1 MAIEDLREIGNVLYE
16 RRADGMLYPVRRVRP
31 DTEARGVA
39 PRKPSPL
46 DMPGGIAER
55 LAFLNQ
61 TFNPVEGIGQS
72 MRAGERLFSQDAD
85 YLQRIEALGSMLSG
99 VAGIAAPIAAA
110 RAIGVPA
117 ASAMME
123 GLLGFSPTTQAAG
136 DTMRAAGRDIV
147 DRLNQPGPVP
157 VMYSNPIPGVGRGG
171 GLDVSRRD
179 ASNIFG
185 AGSERVR
192 YTDPR
197 SGGTIEVVVRPD
209 GSASVLELEVP
220 EASRGQG
227 IGQTLQERVM
237 QDFPVMGGQVS
248 SKAAATTAY
257 RLGRRPPG
265 KPDATLEEVFADID
279 EMSSVN
285 MVSPR
290 MQERI
295 APNLTFEDVERA
307 MQRADESGGFRLYQG
322 SPYNFNA
329 ERLVR
334 YPDGRTEYIVGR
346 PDVLPDVP
354 AGAEV
359 LRDFPLGRQRMDK
372 IGTGEGAQA
381 YGYGLYGAE
390 AEGIA
395 RSYRDA
401 LSRPYLA
408 TADGQNIAEK
418 YGSDVADIFEMAG
431 GEPDDMRATVTRLRQ
446 IVKENL
452 DDIGVSDVSQL
463 KSEFYGDLP
472 STIIDFSNRADRLEN
487 LLNSGDVKLVNEG
500 KLYELNV
507 NANPED
513 FLDWD
518 LPLSQQPKTVQ
529 DAFKPRIEALRKLGA
544 SIGNDPDGATLEQIA
559 HPTVQ
564 LDDVDWNRGLRQQA
578 SDFMREAGV
587 PGIRYL
593 DAGSRS
599 FTPTTIKDTPRGS
612 ELYWG
617 NDPNPVD
624 VFPTRQAAEE
634 AAKQFDTRSR
644 NYVVFD
650 ENLIN
655 IVRKYGIAGAA
666 AMLGVSAVDVEEA
679 LAQGMPP
686 SQWDQL
692 VVGPQ

>member
-1 MAIEDLREIGNVLYE
+1 MADELDRALRQRDLALMAEPRS
-16 RRADGMLYPVRRVRP
+16 
-31 DTEARGVA
+31 RGVA

-61 TFNPVEGIGQS
+61 TFNPVEGIGGA

-85 YLQRIEALGSMLSG
+85 YLQRIEALGSMMSG

-147 DRLNQPGPVP
+147 DRLNQPGQMPTV
-157 VMYSNPIPGVGRGG
+157 YSNPIPGVGRGG

-295 APNLTFEDVERA
+295 APATPTLPTPRNEAETMARDILQLRA
-307 MQRADESGGFRLYQG
+307 EGRADEVTEQMMDAADDQYMYFNTPLPMDAASRMARAERAGFRPDQPLYRGDANPNMQAFNTG
-322 SPYNFNA
+322 QFAREGIGVTASDSPSVASTYMTGNNPAMYPLYARA
-329 ERLVR
+329 ENPLMVDVGGRNWTGIPAEAETNYGRLN
-334 YPDGRTEYIVGR
+334 
-346 PDVLPDVP
+346 DVLPPENYLDEDNLFDLMQGSGVDW
-354 AGAEV
+354 G
-359 LRDFPLGRQRMDK
+359 D
-372 IGTGEGAQA
+372 GTSSSLAMANTDNVSRAAQA
-381 YGYGLYGAE
+381 GGFDQIQFQNIVDRGGAGKYYTSAVNEPRTTVMTADPANVRSRFARFDPAFANLRNLSAGVGGAAVLTALGDDAE
-390 AEGIA
+390 AGT
-395 RSYRDA
+395 
-401 LSRPYLA
+401 P
-408 TADGQNIAEK
+408 
-418 YGSDVADIFEMAG
+418 EM
-431 GEPDDMRATVTRLRQ
+431 Q
-446 IVKENL
+446 I
-452 DDIGVSDVSQL
+452 IG
-463 KSEFYGDLP
+463 
-472 STIIDFSNRADRLEN
+472 
-487 LLNSGDVKLVNEG
+487 LVN
-500 KLYELNV
+500 
-507 NANPED
+507 
-513 FLDWD
+513 
-518 LPLSQQPKTVQ
+518 
-529 DAFKPRIEALRKLGA
+529 
-544 SIGNDPDGATLEQIA
+544 
-559 HPTVQ
+559 
-564 LDDVDWNRGLRQQA
+564 QA
-578 SDFMREAGV
+578 
-587 PGIRYL
+587 
-593 DAGSRS
+593 
-599 FTPTTIKDTPRGS
+599 
-612 ELYWG
+612 
-617 NDPNPVD
+617 
-624 VFPTRQAAEE
+624 
-634 AAKQFDTRSR
+634 
-644 NYVVFD
+644 
-650 ENLIN
+650 
-655 IVRKYGIAGAA
+655 GIAGAA
-666 AMLGVSAVDVEEA
+666 EALGVSRRDIEEA
-679 LAQGMPP
+679 MSIALPP

>member
-31 DTEARGVA
+31 DTEARGV
-39 PRKPSPL
+39 PPQDPSL
-46 DMPGGIAER
+46 LNVGGIGER

-61 TFNPVEGIGQS
+61 TFNPVEGIGGA

-85 YLQRIEALGSMLSG
+85 YLQRIEALGSMMSG

-147 DRLNQPGPVP
+147 DRLNQPGQMPTV
-157 VMYSNPIPGVGRGG
+157 YSNPIPG
-171 GLDVSRRD
+171 
-179 ASNIFG
+179 
-185 AGSERVR
+185 
-192 YTDPR
+192 
-197 SGGTIEVVVRPD
+197 
-209 GSASVLELEVP
+209 
-220 EASRGQG
+220 
-227 IGQTLQERVM
+227 
-237 QDFPVMGGQVS
+237 
-248 SKAAATTAY
+248 
-257 RLGRRPPG
+257 RPP
-265 KPDATLEEVFADID
+265 
-279 EMSSVN
+279 
-285 MVSPR
+285 
-290 MQERI
+290 
-295 APNLTFEDVERA
+295 LTFAEVERA
-307 MQRADESGGFRLYQG
+307 MQGADESGGFRLYQG
-322 SPYNFNA
+322 SPHDFNA

-359 LRDFPLGRQRMDK
+359 LQDFPLGRQRMDK

-390 AEGIA
+390 AEGVA
-395 RSYRDA
+395 RGYRDQ

-500 KLYELNV
+500 KLYELNI

-518 LPLSQQPKTVQ
+518 KPLSEQPQRVR
-529 DAFKPRIEALRKLGA
+529 DALGRIGVTSADTGNEAYMRSSLQRFAIMKPDGTFGPGPDTYDEALALVGGDPSKVRRISEGSAPMRSEALR
-544 SIGNDPDGATLEQIA
+544 
-559 HPTVQ
+559 
-564 LDDVDWNRGLRQQA
+564 
-578 SDFMREAGV
+578 REGI

-593 DAGSRS
+593 DEGSRGR
-599 FTPTTIKDTPRGS
+599 PYR
-612 ELYWG
+612 
-617 NDPNPVD
+617 VD
-624 VFPTRQAAEE
+624 LAYKGRPFEEGYFEPQFARSKEE
-634 AAKQFDTRSR
+634 AENIAKEYRDKGYDANVRDVATR

-650 ENLIN
+650 ENLIE

-679 LAQGMPP
+679 IAQGAPP

>member
-1 MAIEDLREIGNVLYE
+1 
-16 RRADGMLYPVRRVRP
+16 
-31 DTEARGVA
+31 
-39 PRKPSPL
+39 
-46 DMPGGIAER
+46 
-55 LAFLNQ
+55 
-61 TFNPVEGIGQS
+61 
-72 MRAGERLFSQDAD
+72 
-85 YLQRIEALGSMLSG
+85 
-99 VAGIAAPIAAA
+99 
-110 RAIGVPA
+110 
-117 ASAMME
+117 
-123 GLLGFSPTTQAAG
+123 
-136 DTMRAAGRDIV
+136 
-147 DRLNQPGPVP
+147 
-157 VMYSNPIPGVGRGG
+157 MYSNPIPGVGR
-171 GLDVSRRD
+171 
-179 ASNIFG
+179 
-185 AGSERVR
+185 
-192 YTDPR
+192 
-197 SGGTIEVVVRPD
+197 
-209 GSASVLELEVP
+209 
-220 EASRGQG
+220 
-227 IGQTLQERVM
+227 
-237 QDFPVMGGQVS
+237 
-248 SKAAATTAY
+248 
-257 RLGRRPPG
+257 PP
-265 KPDATLEEVFADID
+265 
-279 EMSSVN
+279 
-285 MVSPR
+285 
-290 MQERI
+290 
-295 APNLTFEDVERA
+295 LTFDEVERA
-307 MQRADESGGFRLYQG
+307 MQGADESGGFRLYQG

-359 LRDFPLGRQRMDK
+359 LQDFPLGRQRMDK

-395 RSYRDA
+395 RGYRDQ

-500 KLYELNV
+500 KLYELNI

-518 LPLSQQPKTVQ
+518 KPLSEQPAKVQ
-529 DAFKPRIEALRKLGA
+529 EAFGSIVDRDLSKDTGWAKLTGSQALDAAAQR
-544 SIGNDPDGATLEQIA
+544 
-559 HPTVQ
+559 
-564 LDDVDWNRGLRQQA
+564 
-578 SDFMREAGV
+578 AGV
-587 PGIRYL
+587 KGGAEEMFRSQGIPGIRYL
-593 DAGSRS
+593 DAGSRGR
-599 FTPTTIKDTPRGS
+599 P
-612 ELYWG
+612 YQ
-617 NDPNPVD
+617 VD
-624 VFPTRQAAEE
+624 LAYKGRPFEEGYFEPQFARSKEE
-634 AAKQFDTRSR
+634 AENIAKEYRGKGYDANVRDVATR
-644 NYVVFD
+644 NYVIFD